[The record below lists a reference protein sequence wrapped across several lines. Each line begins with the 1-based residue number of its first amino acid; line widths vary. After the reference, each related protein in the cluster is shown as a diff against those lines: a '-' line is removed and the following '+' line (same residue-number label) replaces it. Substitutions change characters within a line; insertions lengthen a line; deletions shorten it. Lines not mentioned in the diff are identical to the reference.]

1 LGHSC
6 DIPLERRGVM
16 AGKRGFH
23 GCIPLPGEKVSY
35 WERRRSTERREAG
48 IEYTC
53 QVCCKGMDSRIEFR
67 ARFERSG
74 FTREADQ
81 VRDGSLESRDRYS
94 VMPDA

>member
-1 LGHSC
+1 
-6 DIPLERRGVM
+6 M

-35 WERRRSTERREAG
+35 WERRRSTERRGSTERREAG

-74 FTREADQ
+74 FTREGNQ
-81 VRDGSLESRDRYS
+81 VRDGSLKSRD
-94 VMPDA
+94 